1 MEEIY
6 QRMVEVKKHKHA
18 NAFKK
23 VKHLCKDF
31 GFVAKMKTLTKRR
44 RKK

>member
-6 QRMVEVKKHKHA
+6 QRMVEVKKNKDA

-23 VKHLCKDF
+23 VKRLCKDF
-31 GFVAKMKTLTKRR
+31 GFVAKMKSLTKRR
-44 RKK
+44 REK

>member
-6 QRMVEVKKHKHA
+6 QRMVEVKKNKHA

-23 VKHLCKDF
+23 VKRLCKDF
-31 GFVAKMKTLTKRR
+31 GFVAKMNSLTKRR
-44 RKK
+44 REK